1 MDVTTPNT
9 TPNTTTTVTAAHL
22 SAMPRDGMRREL
34 VAGELRMM
42 SPSGWRHGKV
52 VGWLHTQLGSHVQQH
67 KLGVVFGAETGFLLS
82 RQPDTVRAPDI
93 AFIAHENL
101 PSVEPN
107 EAYWPGAPDL
117 AVEVRSPRDTSAAV
131 AEKVEAWL
139 AAGCRLV
146 WVVDPQQLTV
156 TIHRSTDDVQIQ
168 AVDEKIVGGDIVA
181 GFSCA
186 IADIFAAT

>member
-1 MDVTTPNT
+1 MDATTPD
-9 TPNTTTTVTAAHL
+9 TTTTSVTAAQL
-22 SAMPRDGMRREL
+22 SAMPHGGMRREL

-42 SPSGWRHGKV
+42 SPSGWKHGKI

-67 KLGVVFGAETGFLLS
+67 KLGIVFGAETGFLLS

-93 AFIAHENL
+93 AFIARKNL
-101 PSVEPN
+101 PSVEPT
-107 EAYWPGAPDL
+107 EDYWPGAPDL
-117 AVEVRSPRDTSAAV
+117 AVEVRSPRDTSSAV

-146 WVVDPQQLTV
+146 WVVDPQKLTV
-156 TIHRSTDDVQIQ
+156 TIHSSSGDAQVQV
-168 AVDEKIVGGDIVA
+168 VDEKLDGGDVMA

-186 IADIFAAT
+186 VADIFEAA